1 MENINEKEMLEKLL
15 KEFAGY
21 DYQVDLLADAMMY
34 VGDFSYVY
42 EEKEIVEPEWKNE
55 VIKALASARAVL
67 KDLLELG
74 IEDHNRRAGWK

>member
-1 MENINEKEMLEKLL
+1 MLEKLL

-34 VGDFSYVY
+34 VGDFSYVN

-67 KDLLELG
+67 KKLFMLG
-74 IEDHNRRAGWK
+74 VIERNRRAG